1 MLGGSPNVWITVN
14 LFFQFLLL
22 LGYCLAT
29 VLSRISNWGRLIY
42 VGFALAAAF
51 ILPSHLHIS
60 NLNTPDSPVF
70 WVLRYL
76 ASNLGVPALLLC
88 TAAPLLQYWYGT
100 SKPASNPY
108 LLYAAS
114 NIGSFLGI
122 LVYPLLLEP
131 RLGISEQFQLWR
143 GAYLALVGLVG
154 CASLLIRTNHDKT
167 QSQKTAVARGAV
179 TWSDRLRW
187 VLLAAI
193 PVSLSLSLTSY
204 ITQDLGSFPLIWILP
219 LGLYLLSYI
228 RGFQPLD
235 KPTFLVHPHKH
246 FWVAFIILCLRNVLP
261 IPHQVSFLVST
272 IIFYQVSKSIHN
284 QLYEHRP
291 AVQYLPQ
298 FYLFTA
304 SGGVLG
310 GLFNG
315 VVAPLE
321 YKFTL
326 EYPLLLLLVLL
337 ISPQYLVSVTNHDNR
352 DSQILGSGF
361 IVKNYQTSVG
371 KWYKYSTYLIFVSWV
386 IIAYAILLGSIGIP
400 NFKGLAGAIIPI
412 GVFTLAAWKLK
423 STVIQKLVVG
433 LFLFGVLFVFKP
445 TGNYLFADRSFFG
458 NLQVVSSSS
467 YGGSHYLMHGTTL
480 HGFQLT
486 NSLSAPQYGLSSSG
500 IGYYTAVKELVENI
514 SSNYT
519 RPIKTAV
526 VGMGSG
532 ISALY
537 TQPGDKLDFYEID
550 PLVVKVARDEKYFSY
565 LKKAPA
571 NINIYEGDARLKI
584 QNIDEKYNLL
594 VLDAFSSDA
603 IPSHL
608 LTKEAFQ
615 VYTNKLD
622 ASGAILVHISNRYF
636 DLSSSV
642 AVTVSTLGLDC
653 RIKQY
658 NPSKKEKEEGQVD
671 AIWLAVGN
679 TQSLD
684 KYVFDWKIV
693 QESAITPWTDNY
705 ANLLSAFRAFGIKS
719 KN

>member
-1 MLGGSPNVWITVN
+1 M
-14 LFFQFLLL
+14 
-22 LGYCLAT
+22 
-29 VLSRISNWGRLIY
+29 
-42 VGFALAAAF
+42 
-51 ILPSHLHIS
+51 
-60 NLNTPDSPVF
+60 
-70 WVLRYL
+70 
-76 ASNLGVPALLLC
+76 
-88 TAAPLLQYWYGT
+88 
-100 SKPASNPY
+100 
-108 LLYAAS
+108 
-114 NIGSFLGI
+114 
-122 LVYPLLLEP
+122 
-131 RLGISEQFQLWR
+131 
-143 GAYLALVGLVG
+143 
-154 CASLLIRTNHDKT
+154 
-167 QSQKTAVARGAV
+167 
-179 TWSDRLRW
+179 
-187 VLLAAI
+187 
-193 PVSLSLSLTSY
+193 
-204 ITQDLGSFPLIWILP
+204 
-219 LGLYLLSYI
+219 
-228 RGFQPLD
+228 
-235 KPTFLVHPHKH
+235 
-246 FWVAFIILCLRNVLP
+246 
-261 IPHQVSFLVST
+261 
-272 IIFYQVSKSIHN
+272 
-284 QLYEHRP
+284 YEHRP
-291 AVQYLPQ
+291 TVQYLPQ

-337 ISPQYLVSVTNHDNR
+337 ISPQHLVSVTNYDNR

-361 IVKNYQTSVG
+361 IVKNYQTPVG
-371 KWYKYSTYLIFVSWV
+371 KWYKYSTYFIFVSWV

-400 NFKGLAGAIIPI
+400 NFKGLTGAIIPI

-423 STVIQKLVVG
+423 STVIQKLIVG
-433 LFLFGVLFVFKP
+433 LFLFGVLFLFKP

-500 IGYYTAVKELVENI
+500 IGYYTAVKELVEKI

-550 PLVVKVARDEKYFSY
+550 PLVVKVASDEKYFSY

-571 NINIYEGDARLKI
+571 NINIYEGDARLQI

-615 VYTNKLD
+615 VYTNKSD
-622 ASGAILVHISNRYF
+622 ASGVILVHISNRYF

-658 NPSKKEKEEGQVD
+658 NPTKKEKEEGQLD

-679 TQSLD
+679 TQTLNN
-684 KYVFDWKIV
+684 YVPDWKIV
-693 QESAITPWTDNY
+693 HKPNITPWTDNY
-705 ANLLSAFRAFGIKS
+705 ANLLSAFRALGIKS